1 MYIVQLCTPILDQT
15 WTPYIL
21 SGHKCSQTS
30 VGLDTCGLFTKGYT
44 AKVRKKAYSMLNFLD
59 LNVSPLSNM
68 FSLSHFLFPASHFS
82 SHLSSHFWI
91 SPSSFDHLL
100 FPLGRSEDS
109 KLFNKI
115 FTFSIQGLFIESKK
129 MRMIKIRT
137 FKDIEHI
144 VVDN

>member
-1 MYIVQLCTPILDQT
+1 MYVQLCTPILDQT

-44 AKVRKKAYSMLNFLD
+44 GQKAYSMLNFLD

-82 SHLSSHFWI
+82 SHFFSHLSS
-91 SPSSFDHLL
+91 STFDHLL